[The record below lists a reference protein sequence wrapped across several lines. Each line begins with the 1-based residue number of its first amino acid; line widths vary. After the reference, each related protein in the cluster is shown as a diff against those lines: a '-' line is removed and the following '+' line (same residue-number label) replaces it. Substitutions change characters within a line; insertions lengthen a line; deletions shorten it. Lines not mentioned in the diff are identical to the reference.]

1 MIKNKDGSYNKFSI
15 LILSLIGLIGIGI
28 IGSTLLENSI
38 TIDSTIIAYIGLIIS
53 GGLTIYFGKK
63 VFLKPKPVQSYQ
75 VQPQPVKP
83 VLEFTVED
91 DDGPEERK
99 YILNTKRSSGFG
111 LSGITTMVISLVI
124 GGVMLMIGTVVINSM
139 MQALPELPSNNP
151 EMSSSVTQ
159 ITGTVSSAFNIAAL
173 GLIVF
178 AAIGLI
184 MTMTRIFHDPYD

>member
-28 IGSTLLENSI
+28 IGSTLLDNSVSI
-38 TIDSTIIAYIGLIIS
+38 TTTNLAYIGLIIS

-83 VLEFTVED
+83 VSEFTVED
-91 DDGPEERK
+91 DDEPKERN
-99 YILNTKRSSGFG
+99 YISNTRTSSGFG
-111 LSGITTMVISLVI
+111 LSGITTLIVSLVI
-124 GGVMLMIGTVVINSM
+124 GGIMLMVGTVVINSM
-139 MQALPELPSNNP
+139 MQALPELPSKNP

-173 GLIVF
+173 GLIVI
-178 AAIGLI
+178 AAFGLI
-184 MTMTRIFHDPYD
+184 ATLMKVMNDPYD